1 MERISHPTS
10 VSGRFTDGD
19 PGTST
24 PATTIIAD
32 FLNQWQD
39 ELIGTIEEA
48 GLTPAAADV
57 TQLQQAI
64 SRLATKGGGLKNQVG
79 NGDFR
84 VWQRGSTFAGLGPSP
99 TYTADRWEI
108 AADGTGGS
116 GVATVSKQG
125 FAVGQTDVPGATS
138 FLRYSQTTGSD
149 SGGGKIATKLEVLQQ
164 AANGDVTVTCHLKA
178 TSAITVTASVV
189 QDLGQSEQIAGSS
202 ALSLTT
208 SWQEFTFTVAC
219 PTLSGQ
225 SLGTNPN
232 LRLEFALP
240 TGTPQVD
247 IARVQLELASVA
259 SSFEVRP
266 LALEAA
272 LCQRYF
278 EKSYPLDVAPGTI
291 TYAGAQAG
299 LNSGDVMHTLG
310 QRFRVPKRVS
320 PTMAWYA
327 PTSSD
332 TPRILQESG
341 TTVRVVTDVLDVST
355 TSTGRPRID
364 AAFPDIRS
372 VFGHWTAEAEL

>member
-10 VSGRFTDGD
+10 ISGRFTDGD

-32 FLNQWQD
+32 TLNQWQD
-39 ELIGTIEEA
+39 ELINTLEAA
-48 GLTPAAADV
+48 GLTPSAGDV
-57 TQLQQAI
+57 TQLEQAI
-64 SRLATKGGGLKNQVG
+64 SRLATKGGGLKNQIV

-84 VWQRGSTFAGLGPSP
+84 VWQRGSTFAGIGAAP

-108 AADGTGGS
+108 SADGTGGS
-116 GVATVSKQG
+116 GVATVTKQG

-164 AANGDVTVTCHLKA
+164 AANGDVTVTCHIKA
-178 TSAITVTASVV
+178 TAAITVTASVV

-202 ALSLTT
+202 ALSVTA
-208 SWQEFTFTVAC
+208 SWQQFTFTVSC
-219 PTLSGQ
+219 PTLAGQ

-232 LRLEFALP
+232 LRLEFAIP

-266 LALEAA
+266 LALEVA
-272 LCQRYF
+272 LCQRYY
-278 EKSYPLDVAPGTI
+278 EKSYPIDVAPGTV
-291 TYAGAQAG
+291 TFQGMATG
-299 LNSGDVMHTLG
+299 LNSSDVMHTLS
-310 QRFRVPKRVS
+310 REFRVPKRVAPSVTWHS
-320 PTMAWYA
+320 PTSA
-327 PTSSD
+327 T

-341 TTVRVVTDVLDVST
+341 SVERVVTDVLDVST
-355 TSTGRPRID
+355 ISTGRPRID
-364 AAFPDIRS
+364 AGFPDIRS
-372 VFGHWTAEAEL
+372 VFAHWTAEAEL